1 MRSHPESESTHY
13 PLRSSN
19 HGDDGQNPQFS
30 SEEIARFAQKYDFE
44 HVTSSPHYP
53 KSNGKVESAVKS
65 AKRMLK
71 KTRESGADQYLALLD
86 IRNTPTM
93 DLPSPAEPSHPHAVA
108 YDRST
113 AGTCSRDRPEAKH
126 AQCQVKTSRILEPQ
140 CKGLVS
146 TERRRCRQDETI
158 FCKQHMA
165 EMCHL

>member
-1 MRSHPESESTHY
+1 MTE
-13 PLRSSN
+13 N
-19 HGDDGQNPQFS
+19 GPQFA
-30 SEEIARFAQKYDFE
+30 SEEFARFAQKYDFE
-44 HVTSSPHYP
+44 HVTSSPNYP

-86 IRNTPTM
+86 IRNTPTK
-93 DLPSPAEPSHPHAVA
+93 DLPSPAQRLMNRRTRTRLPMTDRLLEPALETDLKPRMLNA
-108 YDRST
+108 
-113 AGTCSRDRPEAKH
+113 
-126 AQCQVKTSRILEPQ
+126 KTSRILQPQ

-165 EMCHL
+165 ERCHR